1 MPPSILGRKIQYS
14 GKTISS
20 FAYPL
25 SIPLLLAHP
34 PPDLLADWSSE
45 LCPFRI
51 LGESSLQTPL
61 SQLRCQRTGY
71 KKLLSPT
78 PGGKACLQ
86 KASTGARLWLR
97 HQDKVLTPA
106 ALDHAP
112 STAHAMAPGLL
123 LAALDAG
130 ATGALG
136 LHGERACISQGQ
148 RGCVA
153 SSPQSLGCLLAAAG
167 RGEGQGGCSA
177 GCCGAVCCGTLQ
189 AELCLTLSFPPASF
203 SHLPPL

>member
-1 MPPSILGRKIQYS
+1 MDIQGMSPSILGRKIQYS
-14 GKTISS
+14 GKNISS

-25 SIPLLLAHP
+25 SVPLLLAHT

-51 LGESSLQTPL
+51 LGEPSLQIPL
-61 SQLRCQRTGY
+61 SQLRCPRTGY

-86 KASTGARLWLR
+86 KASTGARRWLR

-112 STAHAMAPGLL
+112 STAHATAPGLL
-123 LAALDAG
+123 LAAQDAG

-136 LHGERACISQGQ
+136 LHGERACINQGQ
-148 RGCVA
+148 RGCH
-153 SSPQSLGCLLAAAG
+153 LLPSIPGVLA
-167 RGEGQGGCSA
+167 GCSRA
-177 GCCGAVCCGTLQ
+177 RGRTGWLRCWVLRCSPG
-189 AELCLTLSFPPASF
+189 
-203 SHLPPL
+203 